1 MLTKDLVHCQCQDA
15 IVSATGL
22 INSRSNSGGHFSE
35 ITIKLHFSVPPVES
49 MGQKKPQ
56 TRFQKIFDIF
66 DLFVEGN
73 AKIFLQLM
81 PSSSTSSSLESF
93 FDKVEENLFVEV
105 ARADYEKRLELHV
118 SKKVADLCAC
128 E

>member
-1 MLTKDLVHCQCQDA
+1 
-15 IVSATGL
+15 
-22 INSRSNSGGHFSE
+22 
-35 ITIKLHFSVPPVES
+35 

-66 DLFVEGN
+66 VLFVERN

-81 PSSSTSSSLESF
+81 PSSTSSSLESF
-93 FDKVEENLFVEV
+93 FDNVEENLFVEV